1 MKKLGEL
8 NIGDT
13 FYIVNRDP
21 QGVFVTS
28 VEKHIISDIL
38 TIKIGK
44 IFKWKADEYGSVL
57 GVTIVTSNYENTT
70 VHAHYNSSICADK
83 KAVEK
88 LLKRNK
94 KIFIENHNRM
104 LSAIYE

>member
-13 FYIVNRDP
+13 FYVINRDP

-44 IFKWKADEYGSVL
+44 IIKWKEDEYGGIL
-57 GVTIVTSNYENTT
+57 GVTIVTNNYENTT
-70 VHAHYNSSICADK
+70 AHMHYNSSICADK

-88 LLKRNK
+88 ILKLDK
-94 KIFIENHNRM
+94 KKYMNHHNRM
-104 LSAIYE
+104 LSHI

>member
-13 FYIVNRDP
+13 FYVVNRDP
-21 QGVFVTS
+21 QGVLITS
-28 VEKHIISDIL
+28 VDKHIISDIL

-44 IFKWKADEYGSVL
+44 IFKWKEDEYGNLL
-57 GVTIVTSNYENTT
+57 GVTIVTSKYENTI
-70 VHAHYNSSICADK
+70 VPMHYNSSICADK

-94 KIFIENHNRM
+94 KIFMENHNRM
-104 LSAIYE
+104 LSVI

>member
-13 FYIVNRDP
+13 FYVVNRDP

-44 IFKWKADEYGSVL
+44 IIKWKER
-57 GVTIVTSNYENTT
+57 T
-70 VHAHYNSSICADK
+70 
-83 KAVEK
+83 
-88 LLKRNK
+88 R
-94 KIFIENHNRM
+94 
-104 LSAIYE
+104 

>member
-13 FYIVNRDP
+13 FYVINRDS

-44 IFKWKADEYGSVL
+44 IFKWNADEYGSVL
-57 GVTIVTSNYENTT
+57 GVTIVTINYGNTT
-70 VHAHYNSSICADK
+70 AHMHYNSSICADK

-88 LLKRNK
+88 ILKLDK
-94 KIFIENHNRM
+94 KKYMNHHNRM
-104 LSAIYE
+104 LSAI